1 MREPTWSDLVR
12 LPERQ
17 AVELFFDARND
28 RYLRPALLVA
38 GVAAAVGLIASL
50 AHREGLIAVPWAA
63 LLLGVVAIFVLRRT
77 GVFDRRPRAY
87 LLGFVTA
94 LIAAVVLGLP
104 EPAAGYSLAGFFIP
118 LALVLVRLRPGQH
131 LALGALCLV
140 AAAWASTLIDIPD
153 PPPPTVMPAAALLW
167 IAASAAVSLRFSRR
181 LRRHFLGE
189 WRHHAALAREH
200 SRMRSELDDAR
211 AVQLSMLPRAAPELP
226 WVELASTTMPATEV
240 GGDYFG
246 YFPLDDQRLAIAIAD
261 VAGHGMASGLVLSGL
276 RGGLHLLRD
285 DMARPVEVLGRLD
298 RMLRET
304 SPGRM
309 FVTLQIAL
317 LDAGR
322 GELAVAN
329 AGHPPLLLLPAGGGE
344 AVTIGAPGPP
354 LGTRLAP
361 GYVEVRH
368 RLGAGD
374 TVVLYTD
381 GVAELRG
388 PAGTALGEDGLLAE
402 AARGARAPTA
412 REVRDVLVG
421 ALARFKGDVEPA
433 DDLTMVIARITAAAV
448 PDEDAIDSEEPLEP
462 TGDPA
467 ALNPGSAATAGREER

>member
-1 MREPTWSDLVR
+1 
-12 LPERQ
+12 
-17 AVELFFDARND
+17 
-28 RYLRPALLVA
+28 
-38 GVAAAVGLIASL
+38 
-50 AHREGLIAVPWAA
+50 
-63 LLLGVVAIFVLRRT
+63 
-77 GVFDRRPRAY
+77 
-87 LLGFVTA
+87 
-94 LIAAVVLGLP
+94 
-104 EPAAGYSLAGFFIP
+104 
-118 LALVLVRLRPGQH
+118 
-131 LALGALCLV
+131 
-140 AAAWASTLIDIPD
+140 
-153 PPPPTVMPAAALLW
+153 
-167 IAASAAVSLRFSRR
+167 
-181 LRRHFLGE
+181 
-189 WRHHAALAREH
+189 
-200 SRMRSELDDAR
+200 
-211 AVQLSMLPRAAPELP
+211 MLPRAAPELP

>member
-17 AVELFFDARND
+17 AVERFFDARND
-28 RYLRPALLVA
+28 RFLRPALFVA
-38 GVAAAVGLIASL
+38 GVAAAVGAIASL
-50 AHREGLIAVPWAA
+50 SQRQWLIAAPWAA
-63 LLLGVVAIFVLRRT
+63 LLLGVVAILALRRA
-77 GVFDRRPRAY
+77 GVFDRRPRPF

-94 LIAAVVLGLP
+94 LIAAVALGLP
-104 EPAAGYSLAGFFIP
+104 EPAAAYSLAGFVLP
-118 LALVLVRLRPGQH
+118 AALVLLRLRPGQH

-140 AAAWASTLIDIPD
+140 AAAWASTRIEVAE
-153 PPPPTVMPAAALLW
+153 PPPPAALPSAALLW
-167 IAASAAVSLRFSRR
+167 IAATAAVSLRFSRR
-181 LRRHFLGE
+181 LRLHFLGE

-226 WVELASTTMPATEV
+226 WVELASTSMPANEV

-246 YFPLDDQRLAIAIAD
+246 YFPLDERRLAIAIAD

-329 AGHPPLLLLPAGGGE
+329 AGHPPLLLLPAGGGD
-344 AVTIGAPGPP
+344 AVVVGAPGPP
-354 LGTRLAP
+354 LGTRLQP
-361 GYVEVRH
+361 GYSEVRR
-368 RLGAGD
+368 RLGPGD
-374 TVVLYTD
+374 TLVLYTD
-381 GVAELRG
+381 GVAELLG
-388 PAGTALGEDGLLAE
+388 PAGAALGEEGLLAE

-412 REVRDVLVG
+412 REARDVLVG

-433 DDLTMVIARITAAAV
+433 DDLTLVIARITAAAA
-448 PDEDAIDSEEPLEP
+448 PEKA
-462 TGDPA
+462 
-467 ALNPGSAATAGREER
+467 